1 MPTKTEAIKRFLAA
15 KTHPD
20 LANLYHYGMEC
31 QVNVAQDG
39 GDRVEGDFQGRKWRG
54 WTDGLTTWKPFRIPR
69 NAGTNPEYEDTEIN
83 FDFAEHVEA
92 VGMTGWDWL
101 RKVSKWVAFDFDAI
115 IGHSDKHS
123 KKLTE
128 EQLAEI
134 SRVAFQIPWITIRKS
149 TSGTGLHLYVFLDNV
164 PTENHNEH
172 AALGRA
178 VIGVLSALTAYDFQ
192 NQVDICGG
200 NMWVWHRKMQGT
212 DGLTL
217 IKQGEIFKDVPKNWR
232 DHVKVITGH
241 RRKNLPQNIESIGLA
256 DTFEE
261 LSGQYP
267 RVPLD
272 DEHKKLIDYL
282 SKENAMWWWDQDHH
296 ALVTHTVY
304 LKRAHDAL
312 NLKGIFDTN
321 SPATNLTEQNCFAY
335 PMRRGSWTVRRF
347 TPGVKEHDS
356 WEQDGAG
363 WTRCYLNRPPTFA
376 SACRAF
382 GGIEDPSGGF
392 IFREAESAISAAQ
405 YLGVHL
411 NIGTPQRSRET
422 KLNLHKDGR
431 LIAEIEYKPTDR
443 IEEMSNWLPKKNKV
457 WTKIQNIQT
466 VSQNET
472 DHQNYDDL
480 VRHLVTTTNE
490 DYGWM
495 IKSDSIWRIEP
506 LAHIRVALGAMGLGT
521 KDITSI
527 LGSSVFR
534 CWSIVNKP
542 FQPEYPGDREWNRN
556 AARLR
561 FVPSSYSETLSYP
574 HWKKILDH
582 CGQGLDAAVRR
593 NAWCKANGILTGGD
607 YLKCWIASLFKEPHE
622 PLPYLFFYS
631 MQQGTGKSIFH
642 EALSL
647 LLTRGYQRADA
658 ALISQAGFNAE
669 LEGGILC
676 VVEETDL
683 RKNQQAY
690 NRIKDWVTSRDLLI
704 HCKGKTPYHIPN
716 TTHWIQCSNN
726 HQSCPI
732 FQGDT
737 RITMSYVEPLDPLDL
752 IPKKRLIPL
761 LEKEASDF
769 LSAIMNLDLPPSTDR
784 LNVPVIETEDKLMIQ
799 KLNET
804 PLERFIAEETLPR
817 DGCTIKFSVFY
828 ERFVESLDKNEQ
840 SLWSKIRTRRELPTI
855 FPYGREHSSGQ
866 FFIGNITWKDYPEAI
881 GPKYILRE
889 NYLEQETN

>member
-1 MPTKTEAIKRFLAA
+1 MVNKTDAIKRFLLAS
-15 KTHPD
+15 THSD
-20 LANLYHYGMEC
+20 LANLYGYGMEC

-39 GDRVEGDFQGRKWRG
+39 GQRIEGEFQGRKWRG

-69 NAGTNPEYEDTEIN
+69 NAATFPEYSDSPMA
-83 FDFAEHVEA
+83 FDLAEHVEA
-92 VGMTGWDWL
+92 IGMTGWNWQE
-101 RKVSKWVAFDFDAI
+101 KVSKWVAFDFDAL
-115 IGHSDKHS
+115 IGHSEKTK

-128 EQLAEI
+128 DQLQAVKE
-134 SRVAFQIPWITIRKS
+134 AACQIPWVTVRKS
-149 TSGTGLHLYVFLDNV
+149 TSGTGLHLYVFLDDV

-178 VIGVLSALTAYDFQ
+178 ILGTMSALTTFDFQ
-192 NQVDICGG
+192 NHVDICGG
-200 NMWVWHRKMQGT
+200 NMWVWHRKMRGT
-212 DGLTL
+212 NGLTL
-217 IKQGEIFKDVPKNWR
+217 IKQGETFYDIPKNWK
-232 DHVKVITGH
+232 DHVKVVSGQ
-241 RRKNLPQNIESIGLA
+241 RRKNLPQNIDKIGLT

-261 LSGQYP
+261 LAGQYP
-267 RVPLD
+267 KIPLD
-272 DEHKKLIDYL
+272 DEHKRLIDYL
-282 SKENAMWWWDQDHH
+282 SKENFLWWWDQDHH
-296 ALVTHTVY
+296 ALVTHTIC
-304 LKRAHDAL
+304 LKRAHEAL
-312 NLKGIFDTN
+312 SLKGIFDTN
-321 SPATNLTEQNCFAY
+321 SPASNLNEQNCFGFPLRKGA
-335 PMRRGSWTVRRF
+335 WAIRRF
-347 TPGVKEHDS
+347 TPGVQEHAC

-363 WTRCYLNRPPTFA
+363 WTRCYLNRAPTFA
-376 SACRAF
+376 SACRSF
-382 GGIEDPSGGF
+382 DGIEDPSGGF
-392 IFREAESAISAAQ
+392 IFRDAESAIQAAQ
-405 YLGVHL
+405 CLGVHL
-411 NIGTPQRSRET
+411 NIGTPQRGRET

-443 IEEMSNWLPKKNKV
+443 IEEMNGWLPKKNKI
-457 WTKIQNIQT
+457 WTKIYNIQT
-466 VSQNET
+466 ASPTESEYPT
-472 DHQNYDDL
+472 YDDM

-495 IKSDSIWRIEP
+495 IKTDNIWRLEP
-506 LAHIRVALGAMGLGT
+506 LAHVRVALGAMGLGS
-521 KDITSI
+521 KEITNV
-527 LGSSVFR
+527 LGSSIFK

-561 FVPSSYSETLSYP
+561 FTPSQYNENLYYP
-574 HWKKILDH
+574 HWSKIVNH
-582 CGQGLDAAVRR
+582 CGKGLDEAVKR
-593 NAWCKANGILTGGD
+593 NGWCKANGILTGGD

-631 MQQGTGKSIFH
+631 LQQGTGKSIFH
-642 EALSL
+642 ESLSL

-669 LEGGILC
+669 LEGAILC

-737 RITMSYVEPLDPLDL
+737 RITMSYVEPLDPLEL
-752 IPKKRLIPL
+752 IPKKRLMPL

-769 LSAIMNLDLPPSTDR
+769 LSALLHLDLPPSNDR
-784 LNVPVIETEDKLMIQ
+784 LNIPVIETEDKLMLQ

-804 PLERFIAEETLPR
+804 PLERFLTDETIIKNGQKL
-817 DGCTIKFSVFY
+817 KFSEFY
-828 ERFVESLDKNEQ
+828 DRFQESLDITEQ
-840 SLWSKIRTRRELPTI
+840 QAWSKIRTRRELPTSY
-855 FPYGREHSSGQ
+855 PYGRERGTGQ
-866 FFIGNITWKDYPEAI
+866 FYIGNLAWKDNTEEF
-881 GPKYILRE
+881 GPRYVLKDG
-889 NYLEQETN
+889 YLEQE